1 MYFIRNEQI
10 LNNDVDRVL
19 ALISRVLWFIFNLIV
34 FYSSVQN
41 FLTFKENLKEPLPI
55 RQLHVKMFLETSKIF
70 PFVKTKIRLR
80 YENSND
86 LAELIHSTSMLVNEN
101 RIKNNKHGI
110 VHVRMY
116 GSTWS
121 EDTMER
127 QVYAYSNVYRGMSGG
142 ARNPNVTYLVSYS
155 QSGNTT
161 ELL

>member
-1 MYFIRNEQI
+1 MTIFLHTSSNRGVLIFTIRFRRI
-10 LNNDVDRVL
+10 Y
-19 ALISRVLWFIFNLIV
+19 W
-34 FYSSVQN
+34 N
-41 FLTFKENLKEPLPI
+41 FSNVNRGNNLKSQNYTP
-55 RQLHVKMFLETSKIF
+55 RQVWILFETV
-70 PFVKTKIRLR
+70 PFVKMKIRFR

-86 LAELIHSTSMLVNEN
+86 PAELIHSTSMLVNEN
-101 RIKNNKHGI
+101 WIKNNEHSI
-110 VHVRMY
+110 VHVRMC